1 MGNKKKKMKISNL
14 LFILSLLISCSY
26 QETIQENSMTNTL
39 AQTEE
44 NLQDETEAQTEENL
58 EGETEAQTEE
68 NLEEETEAQ
77 TEENIEAV
85 MIETESETEESSD
98 AKIPL
103 TQKTPITSQTGGV
116 WGTDRNDNIYTRPG
130 ISGNWQH
137 IGGKLKN
144 IAVGEDGRVWGTDR
158 NDNIYTR
165 PGISG
170 NWQKIG

>member
-44 NLQDETEAQTEENL
+44 NLEEETEAQTEENLEEETEAQTEENL

-68 NLEEETEAQ
+68 NLEEETE
-77 TEENIEAV
+77 ENKEAV

-144 IAVGEDGRVWGTDR
+144 IAV
-158 NDNIYTR
+158 
-165 PGISG
+165 
-170 NWQKIG
+170 